1 MLKIR
6 LQRHGR
12 KKYPFYH
19 IVAADSRAPRDGKF
33 IELLGRYNPNTN
45 PATIELNVDKTVDWM
60 QKGAQPTDTTR
71 AILSYKGAMMKLHLQ
86 KGVNKGALT
95 QEQADTKY
103 AVWLEE
109 KENKVASKRD
119 TLASVGKDKA
129 KSAMEAE
136 TKVKESREKA
146 LVAKRNA
153 AMAADAEQ
161 AAADAPAEEKVEAV
175 ADAPADAAPEV
186 AAEPVA
192 ETPAEVVAEAPA
204 EPVAETPAEVVAEEA
219 VAEPVAETPAE
230 VVAEEA
236 VAEPVAEAPIEPA
249 SDATPAEEEKP
260 AE

>member
-71 AILSYKGAMMKLHLQ
+71 AILSYKGAMMKLHLL

-95 QEQADTKY
+95 LEQAEEKY
-103 AVWLEE
+103 AAWLQE
-109 KENKVASKRD
+109 KENKVNSKRD
-119 TLASVGKDKA
+119 SLATAGKDKA

-136 TKVKESREKA
+136 TKVKEAREKA
-146 LVAKRNA
+146 LAAKRNA
-153 AMAADAEQ
+153 AMAADA
-161 AAADAPAEEKVEAV
+161 
-175 ADAPADAAPEV
+175 ADAAAETASEEVVAEEVVAEAPAEV

-192 ETPAEVVAEAPA
+192 ETPAEIVAEAPAEVAA
-204 EPVAETPAEVVAEEA
+204 EPVAETPAETVTEAPAEVAP
-219 VAEPVAETPAE
+219 EPIAE
-230 VVAEEA
+230 VVAET
-236 VAEPVAEAPIEPA
+236 VAEAPA
-249 SDATPAEEEKP
+249 ADATEEAPADSEKT
-260 AE
+260 E

>member
-71 AILSYKGAMMKLHLQ
+71 AILSYKGAMMKLHLL

-95 QEQADTKY
+95 LEQAEEKY
-103 AVWLEE
+103 AAWLQE
-109 KENKVASKRD
+109 KENKVNSKRD
-119 TLASVGKDKA
+119 SLASAGKDKA

-136 TKVKESREKA
+136 TKVKEAREKA
-146 LVAKRNA
+146 LAAKRNA
-153 AMAADAEQ
+153 AMAADAAE
-161 AAADAPAEEKVEAV
+161 AAADAPAETV
-175 ADAPADAAPEV
+175 AEAPATETASEEVVAEAPAEV

-192 ETPAEVVAEAPA
+192 ETPAETVAEAPAEVAA
-204 EPVAETPAEVVAEEA
+204 EPVAETPAETA
-219 VAEPVAETPAE
+219 T
-230 VVAEEA
+230 
-236 VAEPVAEAPIEPA
+236 EAPA
-249 SDATPAEEEKP
+249 ADATDEAPADSEKT
-260 AE
+260 E

>member
-71 AILSYKGAMMKLHLQ
+71 AILSYKGAMMKLHLL

-95 QEQADTKY
+95 LEQAEEKY
-103 AVWLEE
+103 VAWLQE
-109 KENKVASKRD
+109 KENKVNSKRD
-119 TLASVGKDKA
+119 SLATAGKDKA

-136 TKVKESREKA
+136 TKVKEAREKA
-146 LVAKRNA
+146 LAAKRNA
-153 AMAADAEQ
+153 AMAADAAE
-161 AAADAPAEEKVEAV
+161 AAAETASEEVV
-175 ADAPADAAPEV
+175 AEV

-192 ETPAEVVAEAPA
+192 EPVAAEVTAEEVVAEAPAEVAAEPVAEIPAETVTEALAEVAPEPIAEVVAEAPA
-204 EPVAETPAEVVAEEA
+204 TDATEEA
-219 VAEPVAETPAE
+219 PAD
-230 VVAEEA
+230 
-236 VAEPVAEAPIEPA
+236 
-249 SDATPAEEEKP
+249 SEKT
-260 AE
+260 E

>member
-45 PATIELNVDKTVDWM
+45 PATIDLNVDKTVDWM

-95 QEQADTKY
+95 QEQADAKF
-103 AVWLEE
+103 AAWMQE
-109 KENKVASKRD
+109 KENKVNSKREKLV
-119 TLASVGKDKA
+119 TAGKDKV

-136 TKVKESREKA
+136 SKVREAREKA
-146 LVAKRNA
+146 LAEKRNA
-153 AMAADAEQ
+153 AMAAQ
-161 AAADAPAEEKVEAV
+161 AAEEAAAEETVETPVAEAEAPAVEEASAPAEEAT
-175 ADAPADAAPEV
+175 P
-186 AAEPVA
+186 
-192 ETPAEVVAEAPA
+192 ETPAE
-204 EPVAETPAEVVAEEA
+204 
-219 VAEPVAETPAE
+219 
-230 VVAEEA
+230 
-236 VAEPVAEAPIEPA
+236 
-249 SDATPAEEEKP
+249 
-260 AE
+260 